1 MRNRFV
7 LPPRYPESPMK
18 AQFRRAQAEQA
29 FKETTTMTKLPDGHR
44 SDSAKAN
51 ERAHV
56 QARARIQGF
65 RA

>member
-7 LPPRYPESPMK
+7 LPPRYPESPTK
-18 AQFRRAQAEQA
+18 TQLRAQAEQA
-29 FKETTTMTKLPDGHR
+29 FKETTTITKLRDGR
-44 SDSAKAN
+44 RLDSAKAN

-56 QARARIQGF
+56 QARARIEGF